1 MILVAGT
8 DFLSNSGLKDPDS
21 AALALNL
28 LSALP
33 PGGAI
38 WMDEWHHGRRAAGS
52 SAAGPEAWLQDTPS
66 GRAILFTAAV
76 IFLALLLAGRRFG
89 RPVPLPSDQVRRA
102 PIEHVTALAN
112 LNRRAGHHRA
122 LMQYYHTSLKR
133 AYGRRYRLDSSLPDE
148 LYIARLASY
157 NPDLDSAALLD
168 LLTRLNRGKFTDIQ
182 MVQLAREAAQ
192 WMKQVE
198 Y

>member
-1 MILVAGT
+1 MILIAGT
-8 DFLSNSGLKDPDS
+8 DFLTNTGLKDPDS

-28 LSALP
+28 LSTLP
-33 PGGAI
+33 AGGAI
-38 WMDEWHHGRRAAGS
+38 WMDEWHHGQRTAGS

-89 RPVPLPSDQVRRA
+89 RPVPLLSDQARRA

-112 LNRRAGHHRA
+112 LNRRAGHRRA
-122 LMQYYHTSLKR
+122 LMQYYHASLKR
-133 AYGRRYRLDSSLPDE
+133 AFGRRYRLDSGLPDDI
-148 LYIARLASY
+148 YIARLASY
-157 NPDLDSAALLD
+157 NPNLDTAALLD
-168 LLTRLNRGKFTDIQ
+168 LLTRLSSKKITDAQ
-182 MVQLAREAAQ
+182 MVQLARETAQ
-192 WMKQVE
+192 WMKQLE